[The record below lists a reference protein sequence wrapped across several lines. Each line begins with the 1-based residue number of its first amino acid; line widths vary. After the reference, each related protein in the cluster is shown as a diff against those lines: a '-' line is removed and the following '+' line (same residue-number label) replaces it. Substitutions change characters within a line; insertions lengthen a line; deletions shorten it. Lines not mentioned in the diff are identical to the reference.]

1 MFDKLKKAFSS
12 AARSIGQKEITEK
25 VLDQTLMD
33 LQLELLES
41 DVAQEVVDDLA
52 GRLKKEL
59 LGLKLEKGQE
69 PGQVIEARLKEAVA
83 GIFAKAGRL
92 DLVEKIKEKKEARRG
107 PFVIVFLG
115 INGTGKTTTVAKMGN
130 LLRKSG
136 ISVVVAAG
144 DTHRAGAIEQ
154 LTQHAERL
162 SLKVI
167 AQRYGADPSAVGR
180 DAVDYA
186 KKHYVD
192 AVLIDTA
199 GRMQTS
205 KNLMDEM
212 SKIVR
217 VVKPDVKVFVGDSL
231 AGNDTINQA
240 REFFQYTN
248 FDGAILTK
256 IDADAKGGSAIS
268 IAHITSKPIAYVGVG
283 QGYDDIIPF
292 DPDKFIES
300 LFGSSADVS
309 VRDLMSTTAAS
320 TTEAA
325 HPLAASKE
333 EEAQLRPQ
341 HAREEEKEEMRQQQL
356 KQKVPAPVA
365 ARVEEEKPAPSAAAT
380 AAISAPPATEGG
392 ATIGSPLFRSSSTPA
407 ATAKDEGAA
416 EQKKQPSAA
425 IPAVSA
431 PRAAAVPAQKPSA
444 PAPLSPSS
452 PPSPPPQPER
462 VSEAPPPKEEKKS
475 RFGFFGRKKDKE
487 SAADDEEE
495 DKRRKEKEE
504 EERKRKEQER
514 RDEQEREK
522 EKERQRREKEQK
534 EKDKKKRKEDNE
546 EDAGGKKKE
555 EDEVVYLTDEDI
567 EDLLK

>member
-25 VLDQTLMD
+25 ILDQTLMD
-33 LQLELLES
+33 LQLGLLES
-41 DVAQEVVDDLA
+41 DVAQEVVDDLVS
-52 GRLKKEL
+52 RLKKEL

-69 PGQVIEARLKEAVA
+69 PGQVIETKLKEAVA
-83 GIFAKAGRL
+83 GIFARAGRL
-92 DLVEKIKEKKEARRG
+92 DLVGRIRAKKEAKQG

-154 LTQHAERL
+154 LSQHAERL

-212 SKIVR
+212 AKIVR
-217 VVKPDVKVFVGDSL
+217 VVRPDAKVFVGDSL

-283 QGYDDIIPF
+283 QGYDDMLPF

-300 LFGSSADVS
+300 LFGSSAAVS
-309 VRDLMSTTAAS
+309 VQDLMSVSAAAAAAGAGARQPPAEEKRL
-320 TTEAA
+320 EA
-325 HPLAASKE
+325 
-333 EEAQLRPQ
+333 
-341 HAREEEKEEMRQQQL
+341 AREEDVQRAPALAEATGQEK
-356 KQKVPAPVA
+356 
-365 ARVEEEKPAPSAAAT
+365 EEKPAPPPAAAV
-380 AAISAPPATEGG
+380 SAPASSAGL
-392 ATIGSPLFRSSSTPA
+392 PLFRSAPA
-407 ATAKDEGAA
+407 PAKEPEKPAT
-416 EQKKQPSAA
+416 
-425 IPAVSA
+425 
-431 PRAAAVPAQKPSA
+431 AAAVSTQQDDRMAPAPAPTLIPAQKPS
-444 PAPLSPSS
+444 
-452 PPSPPPQPER
+452 PSPPP
-462 VSEAPPPKEEKKS
+462 APPLEPEPARDAPQKEEKKS
-475 RFGFFGRKKDKE
+475 RFGFFGRKKDKDDE
-487 SAADDEEE
+487 DRRRKQEEDEEE
-495 DKRRKEKEE
+495 RREKEE
-504 EERKRKEQER
+504 EGR
-514 RDEQEREK
+514 RHREREQK
-522 EKERQRREKEQK
+522 EKE
-534 EKDKKKRKEDNE
+534 EKDKKKHKEDNE
-546 EDAGGKKKE
+546 DAGANKKK

>member
-12 AARSIGQKEITEK
+12 AAKSIGQKEITDK
-25 VLDQTLMD
+25 VLDDTLLD
-33 LQLELLES
+33 LQMALLES
-41 DVAQEVVDDLA
+41 DVAQEVVDDLSA
-52 GRLKKEL
+52 KLKKDL
-59 LGLKLEKGQE
+59 LGMKLEKGQE
-69 PGQVIEARLKEAVA
+69 AGQIIESKLQEAVA
-83 GIFAKAGRL
+83 GIFARAGRL
-92 DLVEKIKEKKEARRG
+92 DLVERIRAKKDAKQG

-115 INGTGKTTTVAKMGN
+115 INGTGKTTTVAKVGN
-130 LLRKSG
+130 LLRRS
-136 ISVVVAAG
+136 SLSLVVAAG

-283 QGYDDIIPF
+283 QGYDDMIPF
-292 DPDKFIES
+292 DPDKFIQS
-300 LFGSSADVS
+300 LFGTTSVS
-309 VRDLMSTTAAS
+309 VQDLMSAQPQEPAQPEPETV
-320 TTEAA
+320 
-325 HPLAASKE
+325 E
-333 EEAQLRPQ
+333 EKPEPTSPIGLPPA
-341 HAREEEKEEMRQQQL
+341 EEEKSTIPV
-356 KQKVPAPVA
+356 KQEPKEPEYSPPPAPVQ
-365 ARVEEEKPAPSAAAT
+365 AP
-380 AAISAPPATEGG
+380 
-392 ATIGSPLFRSSSTPA
+392 
-407 ATAKDEGAA
+407 
-416 EQKKQPSAA
+416 Q
-425 IPAVSA
+425 
-431 PRAAAVPAQKPSA
+431 
-444 PAPLSPSS
+444 
-452 PPSPPPQPER
+452 PPP
-462 VSEAPPPKEEKKS
+462 PPPEPQPVMQEEKKD
-475 RFGFFGRKKDKE
+475 RFGGLFGRKKEESREDAKPDERQRKE
-487 SAADDEEE
+487 HEDLRKEEEKRRKKEEE
-495 DKRRKEKEE
+495 DRARREE
-504 EERKRKEQER
+504 EERKRKE
-514 RDEQEREK
+514 K
-522 EKERQRREKEQK
+522 EE
-534 EKDKKKRKEDNE
+534 KKKRKD
-546 EDAGGKKKE
+546 DKDSKK
-555 EDEVVYLTDEDI
+555 DEVVYLTDEDI